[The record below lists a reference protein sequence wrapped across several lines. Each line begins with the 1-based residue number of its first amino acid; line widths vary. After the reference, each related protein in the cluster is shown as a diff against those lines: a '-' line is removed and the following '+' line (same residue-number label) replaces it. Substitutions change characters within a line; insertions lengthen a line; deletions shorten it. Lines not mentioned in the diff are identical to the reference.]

1 MVLRESPTTQRSG
14 FFLDFMETDAQ
25 KKWSF
30 AINDGEASFYKTI
43 WLPSN
48 HNDLIES
55 GTGSQQRRIGSKCY
69 LNSLSK
75 GKNHSNQAIFRF
87 LFAYLQIL

>member
-1 MVLRESPTTQRSG
+1 MMVKLLFTKTT
-14 FFLDFMETDAQ
+14 
-25 KKWSF
+25 
-30 AINDGEASFYKTI
+30 

-48 HNDLIES
+48 PNDLIES

-69 LNSLSK
+69 PNSLSK
-75 GKNHSNQAIFRF
+75 GKNHSNQAIFRI

>member
-1 MVLRESPTTQRSG
+1 MMVKLLFTKTT
-14 FFLDFMETDAQ
+14 
-25 KKWSF
+25 
-30 AINDGEASFYKTI
+30 

-55 GTGSQQRRIGSKCY
+55 GTIAQRRRIGSKCY
-69 LNSLSK
+69 LNSLTK